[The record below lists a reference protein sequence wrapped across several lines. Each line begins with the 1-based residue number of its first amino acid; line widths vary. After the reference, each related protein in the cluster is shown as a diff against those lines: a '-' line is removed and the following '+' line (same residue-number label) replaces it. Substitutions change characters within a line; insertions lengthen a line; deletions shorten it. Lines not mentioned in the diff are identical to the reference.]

1 MKLPAARV
9 HFKMEDSMNAKMDS
23 NPYIGNAA
31 EKDPATF
38 FVAIANVERDQD
50 QDQERC
56 RT

>member
-1 MKLPAARV
+1 
-9 HFKMEDSMNAKMDS
+9 MNAKMDS